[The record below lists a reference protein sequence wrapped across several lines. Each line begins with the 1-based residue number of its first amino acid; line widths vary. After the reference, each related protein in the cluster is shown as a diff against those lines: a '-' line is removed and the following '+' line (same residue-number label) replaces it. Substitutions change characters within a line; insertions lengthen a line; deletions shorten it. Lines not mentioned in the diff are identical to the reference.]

1 MREALL
7 FAAAGTWYLSPLGGL
22 DEVLMPVQLDVVAG
36 APAFL
41 RGVMDLRGELLPV
54 VALAER
60 VGAGDPEPWRRSSR
74 ILKVSTQGLDYGVIV
89 DAVGRVLDLDEA
101 TQQPLLAETDGRRFS
116 GPLWRIDQRLVQEI
130 RLDAL
135 LDDEALARLQPVPP
149 RLTR

>member
-7 FAAAGTWYLSPLGGL
+7 FTAADTWYLSPLGGL
-22 DEVLMPVQLDVVAG
+22 DEVLMPVKLDAVAG

-41 RGVMDLRGELLPV
+41 CGVMDLRGEVLPV

-60 VGAGDPEPWRRSSR
+60 VGAGAAVPWRRSSR
-74 ILKVSTQGLDYGVIV
+74 ILKVSTQGLAYGVIV
-89 DAVGRVLDLDEA
+89 DAVGRMLDLDQA
-101 TQQPLLAETDGRRFS
+101 TQQPLLAETEAQRFS

-135 LDDEALARLQPVPP
+135 LDDEALARLQPAPP
-149 RLTR
+149 QLTR